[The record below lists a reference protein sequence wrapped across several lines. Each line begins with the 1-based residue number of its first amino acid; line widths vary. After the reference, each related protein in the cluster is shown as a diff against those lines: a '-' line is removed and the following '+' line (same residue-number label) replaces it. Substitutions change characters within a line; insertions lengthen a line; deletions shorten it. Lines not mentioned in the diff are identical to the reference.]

1 MVLWIP
7 GFQDLADLNCPELD
21 EGRGKI
27 ALYTREIPRE
37 TTHCFPVN
45 RPLHKH
51 AKHSLVYVPSGNGW
65 TKWQKSSLHPTIGWL
80 DLLVIYPTIYPQHVS
95 YWYPHDI
102 PIAHG
107 TQPQVFF
114 AWCSFTFTHHI
125 PIIFPG
131 ERNLYTPYYITLQ
144 SIGPEAQAIHWPEI
158 PIISQ

>member
-107 TQPQVFF
+107 TQPQVFL
-114 AWCSFTFTHHI
+114 HDVLLPLHI
-125 PIIFPG
+125 ISLLFFQGREI
-131 ERNLYTPYYITLQ
+131 YTPHTTLPCNPSAQ
-144 SIGPEAQAIHWPEI
+144 RLKPYTGPKYQV
-158 PIISQ
+158 